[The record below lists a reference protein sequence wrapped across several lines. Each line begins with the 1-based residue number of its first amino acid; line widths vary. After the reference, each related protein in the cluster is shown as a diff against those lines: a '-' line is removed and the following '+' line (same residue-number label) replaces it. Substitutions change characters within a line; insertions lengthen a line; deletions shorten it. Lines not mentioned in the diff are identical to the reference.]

1 MAGAIDIFV
10 VGKSQRQSSAVGGGI
25 YGWSLCLPIK
35 RRQAFK
41 RRQPLNGEAIR
52 TIPTAEPQDCCFPA
66 SDRRK
71 FPYCR
76 TACR

>member
-41 RRQPLNGEAIR
+41 RRQPLEQFQLLNHRIVAFLLLTEENFH
-52 TIPTAEPQDCCFPA
+52 TAELLVGDA
-66 SDRRK
+66 
-71 FPYCR
+71 
-76 TACR
+76 